1 MRDNLSGRTGFAS
14 LLARLG
20 VLFSLFFIMM
30 IALSMGVILINK
42 IECDERTK
50 GLIIASLQCVL
61 VFIIPALIYARISS
75 RSPIQEVGMD
85 CSPKGKQI
93 FWVVLLFIIGLPA
106 LNQII
111 FWNESISFPPSL
123 SGVEATF
130 RRLEE
135 QAQKSTEILLSATS
149 IGGLISGILII
160 GVLTGF
166 SEELFFRGALQR
178 GIVASGV
185 NPHCA
190 IWFSAFIFSFMHFQF
205 FGFLPR
211 LLLGAFFGYLL
222 YWSGSIWLSAFAH
235 ALNNSLV
242 VLTAWLIKNDF
253 LSIEIEKIGVCESG
267 FPWIAIISIII
278 FLLLIIKGKNS
289 MFRTPSNKP
298 LSKF

>member
-42 IECDERTK
+42 IECDERIK

-61 VFIIPALIYARISS
+61 VFIIPALIYARVFS

-149 IGGLISGILII
+149 IGGLVSGILII

-253 LSIEIEKIGVCESG
+253 LSIEIEKIGVCERG

-278 FLLLIIKGKNS
+278 FLLLIIKGKNT
-289 MFRTPSNKP
+289 MFRAPSNKP